1 MRELLQNWIND
12 ADNIRHLRLFAIP
25 QTPINIAH
33 VANRP
38 QDFYISLVGELF
50 SCLHSP
56 DTSRSDWAQLGNA
69 FLQFATEMSD
79 DQLGQYGISK
89 EDSMLFAATSFY
101 FGNYPASAYLTMR
114 RCSRP
119 MDNQSLLSGCFDF
132 LVRPP
137 ELQSTIALEAR
148 SAILSGDQ
156 GQIDTL
162 IRALDDTARNAL
174 NEGPRTWVV
183 ATLLNRLIQ
192 NFGTSNLRAVLP
204 DGNNGFWTP
213 LVSSLVNRQPPTWE
227 FFPSQIEAI
236 NGGLLLSG
244 DTFSLQMPTGAGKT
258 TLCEVL
264 LYSHLKRH
272 PNDVAVMLVPYR
284 SLASELRGSLVPR
297 LNALG
302 IASRCAYGGTVPV
315 GDELHELDNVQTI
328 VATPEALSG
337 LLGADPDFAG
347 RIGLTIIDEGHL
359 LDGAGRGISL
369 ELLLARMKGHPGR
382 ATRFVFISAIVP
394 NVEEI
399 NTWLGGE
406 DQTVIRS
413 TYRPALAEF
422 AALQTEGRGVGR
434 VINLK
439 MHPQES
445 ADRQFIIDGFLG
457 RSDFLYINPESG
469 RQKTYDFNSIKTQA
483 IAAARK
489 VLPMGSTAIF
499 AANKRGSQ
507 GAIGIAQSLVVQL
520 QIDLPMP
527 RPNDFSRQD
536 KLIQSIAYL
545 QTEYGSDW
553 IGTQSVQHG
562 FVLHHGDIPQ
572 ESREVLEGLI
582 RDQDVKLVICTNTLA
597 EGVNLPI
604 RTLVLYSVQRRYGNG
619 QVQNMLTRDIKNLV
633 GRAGRAGANT
643 KGLLICANP
652 DQWELVQPVA
662 MQSPGEPVTG
672 SLYSLIELMTGFISR
687 NNIALDN
694 QFLENNTIIHP
705 LVDGID
711 STLMELLSDE
721 VNEDEFI
728 ESAKQL
734 AAQTFAA
741 AQLTNIPS
749 DNLRKIFSLRAQRI
763 VALQSSGRAAWARE
777 TGAKIRLI
785 DSVEQTLL
793 SMRDNWSED
802 IEQIVDDIRTSVF
815 QWAWTHRELRETVK
829 DCFRLGENDDVENYR
844 ERFFAIAQLWMSGMR
859 FRDIAETLTLQM
871 DDLLGIYTTGISFS
885 LQTLVEQGIS
895 LLAKRLEI
903 EEIEISEGVR
913 LFPENLRF
921 GVPNNASRILAATG
935 VRHRSACVA
944 LGTAL
949 ENNNLA
955 GNDNETRLAA
965 AQSLRTY
972 AEQWRSTLGEL
983 VYQNTLSDLA

>member
-1 MRELLQNWIND
+1 M
-12 ADNIRHLRLFAIP
+12 A
-25 QTPINIAH
+25 
-33 VANRP
+33 
-38 QDFYISLVGELF
+38 
-50 SCLHSP
+50 
-56 DTSRSDWAQLGNA
+56 
-69 FLQFATEMSD
+69 
-79 DQLGQYGISK
+79 
-89 EDSMLFAATSFY
+89 
-101 FGNYPASAYLTMR
+101 
-114 RCSRP
+114 
-119 MDNQSLLSGCFDF
+119 
-132 LVRPP
+132 
-137 ELQSTIALEAR
+137 
-148 SAILSGDQ
+148 
-156 GQIDTL
+156 
-162 IRALDDTARNAL
+162 
-174 NEGPRTWVV
+174 
-183 ATLLNRLIQ
+183 
-192 NFGTSNLRAVLP
+192 
-204 DGNNGFWTP
+204 
-213 LVSSLVNRQPPTWE
+213 
-227 FFPSQIEAI
+227 
-236 NGGLLLSG
+236 
-244 DTFSLQMPTGAGKT
+244 
-258 TLCEVL
+258 
-264 LYSHLKRH
+264 
-272 PNDVAVMLVPYR
+272 
-284 SLASELRGSLVPR
+284 
-297 LNALG
+297 
-302 IASRCAYGGTVPV
+302 
-315 GDELHELDNVQTI
+315 
-328 VATPEALSG
+328 
-337 LLGADPDFAG
+337 
-347 RIGLTIIDEGHL
+347 
-359 LDGAGRGISL
+359 
-369 ELLLARMKGHPGR
+369 
-382 ATRFVFISAIVP
+382 
-394 NVEEI
+394 
-399 NTWLGGE
+399 
-406 DQTVIRS
+406 
-413 TYRPALAEF
+413 
-422 AALQTEGRGVGR
+422 
-434 VINLK
+434 
-439 MHPQES
+439 
-445 ADRQFIIDGFLG
+445 
-457 RSDFLYINPESG
+457 
-469 RQKTYDFNSIKTQA
+469 
-483 IAAARK
+483 
-489 VLPMGSTAIF
+489 
-499 AANKRGSQ
+499 
-507 GAIGIAQSLVVQL
+507 
-520 QIDLPMP
+520 
-527 RPNDFSRQD
+527 
-536 KLIQSIAYL
+536 
-545 QTEYGSDW
+545 
-553 IGTQSVQHG
+553 
-562 FVLHHGDIPQ
+562 IPQ

-793 SMRDNWSED
+793 PMRDNWSED